1 LYSAQTDAS
10 PIVERCLLS
19 IRPDVSALLLATDCE
34 AEALELQESLRD
46 RLRKMTEDAL
56 EDRELERRK
65 LAAEH
70 MLRRRMRQMRRG
82 G

>member
-1 LYSAQTDAS
+1 M
-10 PIVERCLLS
+10 LS

-70 MLRRRMRQMRRG
+70 MLRRRMPDEASG
-82 G
+82 